1 MTVPVPSAPPLS
13 RLPNVE
19 LMHAGTWSASTGV
32 HTFTKDDFAFAVAA
46 LECPA
51 VRRPHLKLGHVDS
64 RFDGEP
70 AVGWIDNLA
79 AVSDGSTL
87 QGDYV
92 GMPGWLGPVI
102 ASAYP
107 DRSVEGQWDYVC
119 ALGHSHPFVLTA
131 VALLGVAEPA
141 IGTLESLQDV
151 AKLYGVAASNHAPVG
166 VPVNIR
172 LKGGMM
178 PNPNER
184 KVSATVTVED
194 VRRKYYESAGWSV
207 WIEEIQ
213 LDPLQLIII
222 DDDSGDRQRV
232 PVTVDGDGTDGVTFA
247 DPVPIV
253 VRYDDAE
260 TATPPTDDAVT
271 ASAPIRYACR
281 AESRPGNQPAATKN
295 PVALAAGTPEGG
307 STVEITDDQL
317 KTLREA
323 LGLAEDAE
331 LDSII
336 TAVEELAT
344 APGNNPTAAED
355 ETPAAVAASAKRL
368 GLTVMDGA
376 VLEARLARGDAAYEQ
391 LNREKR
397 ERVVE
402 TALSK
407 GKIAPASRDVYLKLM
422 EKDPVGTEAFLAE
435 LPEESVVNLSGK
447 GHGIG
452 SENADET
459 AVESEGAYKNWSF

>member
-1 MTVPVPSAPPLS
+1 M
-13 RLPNVE
+13 
-19 LMHAGTWSASTGV
+19 
-32 HTFTKDDFAFAVAA
+32 
-46 LECPA
+46 
-51 VRRPHLKLGHVDS
+51 
-64 RFDGEP
+64 
-70 AVGWIDNLA
+70 
-79 AVSDGSTL
+79 
-87 QGDYV
+87 
-92 GMPGWLGPVI
+92 
-102 ASAYP
+102 
-107 DRSVEGQWDYVC
+107 
-119 ALGHSHPFVLTA
+119 
-131 VALLGVAEPA
+131 
-141 IGTLESLQDV
+141 
-151 AKLYGVAASNHAPVG
+151 
-166 VPVNIR
+166 
-172 LKGGMM
+172 
-178 PNPNER
+178 
-184 KVSATVTVED
+184 
-194 VRRKYYESAGWSV
+194 
-207 WIEEIQ
+207 
-213 LDPLQLIII
+213 
-222 DDDSGDRQRV
+222 
-232 PVTVDGDGTDGVTFA
+232 
-247 DPVPIV
+247 
-253 VRYDDAE
+253 
-260 TATPPTDDAVT
+260 
-271 ASAPIRYACR
+271 
-281 AESRPGNQPAATKN
+281 
-295 PVALAAGTPEGG
+295 
-307 STVEITDDQL
+307 EITDDQL